1 MPGDTFSVQ
10 VSRLGASI
18 VIAPF
23 GELDLATCPQ
33 VQAEI
38 EAAPDAPIVLDLR
51 GVEFMDTSGVQLLVS
66 LRKEREHFAVVR
78 GDAVQRI
85 IDISGMTPHLRMMD
99 APEDLLH
106 EAG

>member
-1 MPGDTFSVQ
+1 
-10 VSRLGASI
+10 
-18 VIAPF
+18 
-23 GELDLATCPQ
+23 
-33 VQAEI
+33 
-38 EAAPDAPIVLDLR
+38 
-51 GVEFMDTSGVQLLVS
+51 MDTSGVQLLVS